1 MSVSTSSAPRRLII
15 PKSVAAPRRNAPGPV
30 RLDFLDGIRG
40 LAALYVVIHHVA
52 QIYLG
57 EKSNPP
63 AAFYWFIPL
72 MQLGHFAVAIFI
84 VLSGFCLMLPVA
96 QSTDGRLRDG
106 FLRYFRRR
114 VRRIVP
120 AFYAAILM
128 SLLLVAFVPS
138 MRRHDGEFWNFAF
151 GGADWHTYFDWK
163 AIASH
168 LLVLH
173 ALSPNWIN
181 RIDPPMW
188 SIGVEWLNYFL
199 MPLLLIPVWRK
210 AGAAALVIFAIGLS
224 FLPYASKPIFHHEQY
239 TMHWAQPWFLALFAM
254 GMAGAAILFPKAAS
268 DRSSK
273 LDDLLLR
280 LAMHPLAL
288 PLIGI
293 AIYFCRRNRVAVD
306 FLVAA
311 VTLCVIFHS
320 SRATTIGKH
329 LLKTLE
335 SRFAVWLG
343 AISYSL
349 YLFHGPLLMLLQRL
363 LEPLHL
369 SSGPRLAAM
378 LMLGMPI
385 ALIAGVIGYRLFE
398 RPFLGRAR
406 RIAATPLD
414 PRDASTVSI
423 SS

>member
-1 MSVSTSSAPRRLII
+1 VPRRLII
-15 PKSVAAPRRNAPGPV
+15 PAEAAAPRRIVPGPV

-63 AAFYWFIPL
+63 AAYYWFVPL

-96 QSTDGRLRDG
+96 QSLDGRLRDG
-106 FLRYFRRR
+106 FVRYFWRRI
-114 VRRIVP
+114 RRIVP

-151 GGADWHTYFDWK
+151 GGANWHTYFDWK
-163 AIASH
+163 AITSH

-199 MPLLLIPVWRK
+199 MPALLIPVWRK
-210 AGAAALVIFAIGLS
+210 AGSAALVIFAIGLS
-224 FLPYASKPIFHHEQY
+224 FLPYASKPIFHHDHY

-254 GMAGAAILFPKAAS
+254 GMAGAAMMFPRATL
-268 DRSSK
+268 DRSRK
-273 LDDLLLR
+273 LDELLLR
-280 LAMHPLAL
+280 LALHPLTL
-288 PLIGI
+288 PLIGV
-293 AIYFCRRNRVAVD
+293 AIYFCRHNRVAVD

-320 SRATTIGKH
+320 ARATTLGRH
-329 LLKTLE
+329 LCKTLE

-363 LEPLHL
+363 IEPLHL
-369 SSGPRLAAM
+369 SPALRLAAM
-378 LMLGMPI
+378 LVLGMPM
-385 ALIAGVIGYRLFE
+385 ALIAGVLGYRFFE

-406 RIAATPLD
+406 RFAAASPGPCPASAVPTAPL
-414 PRDASTVSI
+414 